1 MRNRAAIS
9 NIPFNYNKNLGQQ
22 TQAIQSHLVQKKGAS
37 PHTGVCPKKQNTGR
51 DTANPKMMS
60 ISSNNSNLTS
70 FTNKTLHSV
79 LSPNCN
85 FSNPNYA
92 GNISYSTLKST
103 NSNIKSISKKSTKQ
117 ASIKTSNSRNTQK
130 SSAHKFQMNNNFL
143 NLLKKKNLEH
153 AAAQNPNN
161 NSQNN
166 GNGQCTPEFLQK
178 NNLLS
183 NTYSQHH
190 PPPNPNPPQNL
201 FLNNSQKKTQKNTSL
216 DTNNGGGHGVGHL
229 GSLQEPHPNSNFLN
243 IRNFINHPKTQEK
256 LQTVNSK
263 NRSTRKSI
271 NAHPQTQTQYPQN
284 PTNYKSEMTAKIHLM
299 ATQNYH
305 TKPKPKPNSINSIDN
320 INNYLP
326 AKKTKISSN
335 QNLHSDQLIGA
346 NRGGGNFSS
355 NGIKYSQ

>member
-1 MRNRAAIS
+1 V
-9 NIPFNYNKNLGQQ
+9 G
-22 TQAIQSHLVQKKGAS
+22 
-37 PHTGVCPKKQNTGR
+37 PKKQNTGR

-60 ISSNNSNLTS
+60 ISSTNSNLTS
-70 FTNKTLHSV
+70 FTNKTLHSA

-130 SSAHKFQMNNNFL
+130 SSVHKFQMNNNFL

-166 GNGQCTPEFLQK
+166 GTGQCTPDFLQK

-183 NTYSQHH
+183 NTYTQHH
-190 PPPNPNPPQNL
+190 GPPNPNPPQNL
-201 FLNNSQKKTQKNTSL
+201 FLNNSQKKPHKPTSL
-216 DTNNGGGHGVGHL
+216 DTNTSGPYGNGHGNGHPS
-229 GSLQEPHPNSNFLN
+229 SLLDPPPNSNFLN
-243 IRNFINHPKTQEK
+243 IRNFINHPKLQEK

-263 NRSTRKSI
+263 NRSTRKPP
-271 NAHPQTQTQYPQN
+271 NPNPNPNPQN

-299 ATQNYH
+299 ASQNYH
-305 TKPKPKPNSINSIDN
+305 TKPKPNTINPIDHIPTN
-320 INNYLP
+320 IP
-326 AKKTKISSN
+326 TKKTKISSN
-335 QNLHSDQLIGA
+335 QNLHFDTLKGA
-346 NRGGGNFSS
+346 NRGNFSS
-355 NGIKYSQ
+355 NGIKFSQ